1 MASILFL
8 YPPTAD
14 PTGPYLSIPYLVAAV
29 RAHGH
34 TAGVLDLN
42 ILGYRSLLRRST
54 LERVTEECRDR
65 VQRLPQDGLRFQH
78 AAEYL
83 ALQLALA
90 DAERVVHSIDD
101 AVVGLRDPQ
110 QFYDRSRYHE
120 IVRTLDGAL
129 NLLSARHHPLELAF
143 TTMRTPFH
151 LNDADEIARE
161 GHANANPF
169 FASYL
174 EHLIPRLERERPD
187 VVGISAT
194 FNAQL
199 LQAFTLGRLVK
210 ERFPDIHVTMGGTA
224 PTQLALRS
232 DAEVLRSLAPFVDSI
247 VLFEGERTIND
258 LLDRVAAGGAAV
270 DVKNVL
276 VVSDPTRH
284 VREPTNES
292 LDAWPTPDYSDM
304 PLDLYFAPEP
314 MLYLAPTRG
323 CYWEKCA
330 FCHYGLTDAGTAPYR
345 RRSVDR
351 FVDDLRAMQSRH
363 GARMFYF
370 AGDLIDPRYLQQLAE
385 RIVETG
391 LQVRYTSDLRI
402 ERSFTPERCEK
413 LARSGLVAAAFGTE
427 SDAPRMLKLIDKGTD
442 PKANRTVFENFSN
455 AGVAVQAMTFIDFPT
470 ETAAEANL
478 TLDLLEHNQ
487 DRIDLFFVEEFDLEV
502 GSRVFRF
509 PDEYGVREIY
519 FPAGDRLKLRARFQ
533 MKDEAKNADEYRR
546 LKRRMDTLAS
556 AYGRRSYPYAGSVSV
571 AHTML
576 WFDRFGREV
585 FKRVAEELRPRRAA
599 KLDPFRVLDAYPRP
613 TPGLSIGD
621 LPYDLEQLAAH
632 VGEHTAELTNRLEN
646 ELRDVRRSTWEAQ
659 AAAIP
664 MVRPTESY
672 YLFPQD
678 SGPVPVPQWVW
689 MLVSCFDGTA
699 SVREAARHIKVTP
712 KDAARAVAAL
722 AERGYLIVDAT
733 EARATA
739 NARA

>member
-29 RAHGH
+29 RAQGH
-34 TAGVLDLN
+34 RADVLDLN

-54 LERVTEECRDR
+54 LERIADECRER
-65 VQRLPQDGLRFQH
+65 VARLPQDGLRFQH

-90 DAERVVHSIDD
+90 DADRVVAGIDA
-101 AVVGLRDPQ
+101 AVVGLRDPA
-110 QFYDRSRYHE
+110 QFYDRARYDE

-129 NLLSARHHPLELAF
+129 NLISARHHPLELAF

-151 LNDADEIARE
+151 LNDADEIVRE
-161 GHANANPF
+161 GQPSANPF
-169 FASYL
+169 YASYL
-174 EHLIPRLERERPD
+174 EHLVPRLEREKPD

-210 ERFPDIHVTMGGTA
+210 ERFPDVHVTLGGTA
-224 PTQLALRS
+224 PTQLALRTEP
-232 DAEVLRSLAPFVDSI
+232 DVLRTLAPFADSI
-247 VLFEGERTIND
+247 VLFEGERTLND
-258 LLDRVAAGGAAV
+258 LLAGVANRTDVA

-276 VVSDPTRH
+276 VLADPTRH

-292 LDAWPTPDYSDM
+292 LDAWPTPDYSDL

-345 RRSVDR
+345 RRSIDR
-351 FVDDLRAMQSRH
+351 FVDDLRVMKDRH
-363 GARMFYF
+363 HARMFYF
-370 AGDLIDPRYLQQLAE
+370 AGDLIDPRYLQQLAD
-385 RIVETG
+385 RILETG
-391 LQVRYTSDLRI
+391 IDVRYTSDLRI

-442 PKANRTVFENFSN
+442 PKANRAVFENFSS
-455 AGVAVQAMTFIDFPT
+455 AGIAVQAMTFIDFPT

-478 TLDLLEHNQ
+478 TLDLLEKNQ

-509 PDEYGVREIY
+509 PDEYGVAEIY

-533 MKDEAKNADEYRR
+533 MKEDAKSPEEYRR

-585 FKRVAEELRPRRAA
+585 FKRDTDGASSPHAA
-599 KLDPFRVLDAYPRP
+599 KLDPYRLLDACPRAA
-613 TPGLSIGD
+613 PGIALGD
-621 LPYDLEQLAAH
+621 LPYDLEELAAH
-632 VGEHTAELTNRLEN
+632 VGETTAELTHRLEN
-646 ELRDVRRSTWEAQ
+646 ELRDVRRATWEAQ

-664 MVRPTESY
+664 AIRPKESY
-672 YLFPQD
+672 YLFPRN
-678 SGPVPVPQWVW
+678 SGPVPIPQWLW
-689 MLVSCFDGTA
+689 MLLSCFDGAT
-699 SVREAARHIKVTP
+699 SVRDAARHIDVTP
-712 KDAARAVAAL
+712 KDAARAAAAL
-722 AERGYLIVDAT
+722 AERGYLIIDAT
-733 EARATA
+733 ETRVGASA
-739 NARA
+739 

>member
-14 PTGPYLSIPYLVAAV
+14 PTGPYLSIPYLVSAV

-34 TAGVLDLN
+34 VAGVLDLN
-42 ILGYRSLLRRST
+42 ILGYRWLLRRPT
-54 LERVTEECRDR
+54 LQRIADECRER
-65 VQRLPQDGLRFQH
+65 AQRLPLDGLRFQH

-83 ALQLALA
+83 ALELALA
-90 DAERVVHSIDD
+90 DAERVVAHIDD
-101 AVVGLRDPQ
+101 AVAGLRDPE
-110 QFYDRSRYHE
+110 QFYDRARYDQ

-129 NLLSARHHPLELAF
+129 NLISARHYPLELAF

-151 LNDADEIARE
+151 LNDADEIQRE
-161 GHANANPF
+161 GQASANPF
-169 FASYL
+169 YASYL
-174 EHLIPRLERERPD
+174 EHLIPRIERDRPD

-199 LQAFTLGRLVK
+199 LQAFTVGRLVK
-210 ERFPDIHVTMGGTA
+210 ERFPGIHVTMGGTA

-232 DAEVLRSLAPFVDSI
+232 EPEVLRTLTPFVDSI
-247 VLFEGERTIND
+247 VLFEGERTVND
-258 LLDRVAAGGAAV
+258 LLDRIAAGGDPA

-276 VVSDPTRH
+276 VVADATRH

-292 LDAWPTPDYSDM
+292 LDAWPTPDYSDL

-345 RRSVDR
+345 RRNVDR
-351 FVDDLRAMQSRH
+351 FVDDLRVMRAKH

-370 AGDLIDPRYLQQLAE
+370 AGDLIDPRYLQQLAD
-385 RIVETG
+385 RIVENG
-391 LQVRYTSDLRI
+391 VDVRYTSDLRI
-402 ERSFTPERCEK
+402 ERSFTPERCDK
-413 LARSGLVAAAFGTE
+413 LAKSGLIAAAFGTE

-509 PDEYGVREIY
+509 PDEYGVQEIY
-519 FPAGDRLKLRARFQ
+519 FPAGDRFKLRARYQ
-533 MKDEAKNADEYRR
+533 MKEEAKNADEYRR
-546 LKRRMDTLAS
+546 LKRRMDKLAS

-576 WFDRFGREV
+576 WFDRFGRDV
-585 FKRVAEELRPRRAA
+585 FKRVAVEARNGACA
-599 KLDPFRVLDAYPRP
+599 KFDPFRLLDARPRP
-613 TPGLSIGD
+613 ADGLALGD
-621 LPYDLEQLAAH
+621 LPYDLESLAAH
-632 VGEHTAELTNRLEN
+632 VGERTAELTHRLEN
-646 ELRDVRRSTWEAQ
+646 ELRDVRRTTWEAE

-664 MVRPTESY
+664 VIGPKESY
-672 YLFPQD
+672 YLFPHD
-678 SGPVPVPQWVW
+678 CGPVPIPQWVW
-689 MLVSCFDGTA
+689 MLVSCFDGETT
-699 SVREAARHIKVTP
+699 VREAARHIKATP
-712 KDAARAVAAL
+712 KDAARVVAAL
-722 AERGYLIVDAT
+722 AERGYLLVDSMP
-733 EARATA
+733 ERAA
-739 NARA
+739 VNG

>member
-14 PTGPYLSIPYLVAAV
+14 PTGPYLSIPYLVAAA